1 MKYLLGFQD
10 SEVILLEDW
19 RKVRLKIGI
28 NSYFKI
34 EKMGFG
40 EGSCQ

>member
-28 NSYFKI
+28 NYYFYFLDI
-34 EKMGFG
+34 LSVTYFN
-40 EGSCQ
+40 